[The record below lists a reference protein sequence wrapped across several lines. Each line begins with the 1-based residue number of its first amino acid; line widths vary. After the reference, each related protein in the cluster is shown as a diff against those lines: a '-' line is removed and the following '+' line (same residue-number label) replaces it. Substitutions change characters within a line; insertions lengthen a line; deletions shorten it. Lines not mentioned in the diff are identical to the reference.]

1 MSDLTG
7 KLTSRSYSLAQILL
21 HWVIAALVVWQLVFG
36 ESMGEVEH
44 LGAAADSTTVLLAD
58 THIWAGFAILA
69 LVLLRIALRL
79 IHGAPPPVESS
90 PALVLLAKLAHAAFY
105 LLLVLMPLTGIA
117 AYYLGWPTGGIH
129 ELGKPLFI
137 VLISL
142 HVVAAL
148 WHQFIRRDGT
158 LQRMLAPTP

>member
-1 MSDLTG
+1 MSELTG

-21 HWVIAALVVWQLVFG
+21 HWVIAALVIWQLVFG
-36 ESMGEVEH
+36 DDMGRFERQ
-44 LGAAADSTTVLLAD
+44 GANADASTVFMAD
-58 THIWAGFAILA
+58 VHIWAGFAILA

-79 IHGAPPPVESS
+79 VHGAPPPAEGSRG
-90 PALVLLAKLAHAAFY
+90 LILLAKAAHAAFY
-105 LLLVLMPLTGIA
+105 ALLVLMPLTGIA
-117 AYYLGWPTGGIH
+117 AYYFGWPTGGIH

-137 VLISL
+137 VLIAL

-158 LQRMLAPTP
+158 LQRMLVPG